1 MFDSSADIPRHACP
15 VEQLVPIIGQ
25 QEVLRRSSQHVRA
38 QEPAGGKYARRTT
51 QKYLIEPPPIIGAI
65 IKWYLRMREKAWETL
80 RQNAPVI
87 VVPSGTSRCALCF
100 AFANG
105 GPYMEVGVRRSRKN
119 GILRNRMCKGVNYW

>member
-15 VEQLVPIIGQ
+15 VEQLVPMIGQ
-25 QEVLRRSSQHVRA
+25 QEVLRRPSQHVRA

-51 QKYLIEPPPIIGAI
+51 QKYFTEPPPIIGAI

-87 VVPSGTSRCALCF
+87 VVPSGTTPLRIMLCLCQWWPVYGGRRAALPQEWNF
-100 AFANG
+100 A
-105 GPYMEVGVRRSRKN
+105 K
-119 GILRNRMCKGVNYW
+119 